1 MLFSVWF
8 PKEIRYV
15 CSHCWAFWGH
25 SSHPVPFDPN
35 KDPTYPVYQIS
46 LKLFK
51 DTKLLQVL
59 FKNQQWI
66 GDTHGITSTKGK
78 VAAGIQQSPAQLAAS
93 THPGAKQTY
102 LTVHSHAGTV
112 RQYCMEEGRKEVCSR
127 KGKVMQ
133 WEGQGIIPLSLV
145 KEINTNSQG
154 RQTSP
159 KFCCLQSKVTHSVL
173 SDTFSPGPLTSAMP
187 SLLFLWHT
195 YTHFTYSAYRSVIQF
210 FIFHQHPLDQCSGA
224 RLLVMTTMTQT
235 PLALKPDKHNPV
247 TSCKVPTDLA
257 EQPLATTLLHT
268 LSRVLLIPQAWP
280 SRFTVAGTQY
290 FLTLTCSP
298 LTVLIWNKMPVETDI
313 YMNTTARKSES
324 SGGWFFKTEGG
335 N

>member
-15 CSHCWAFWGH
+15 WSHCWAFWGH

-59 FKNQQWI
+59 FKKQQWI

-112 RQYCMEEGRKEVCSR
+112 GQYCMEEGRKEVCSR

-133 WEGQGIIPLSLV
+133 REGQGIIPLSLV

-173 SDTFSPGPLTSAMP
+173 
-187 SLLFLWHT
+187 
-195 YTHFTYSAYRSVIQF
+195 THF
-210 FIFHQHPLDQCSGA
+210 
-224 RLLVMTTMTQT
+224 LLGLWLLPCPPSCFYDIHT
-235 PLALKPDKHNPV
+235 H
-247 TSCKVPTDLA
+247 TS
-257 EQPLATTLLHT
+257 
-268 LSRVLLIPQAWP
+268 
-280 SRFTVAGTQY
+280 
-290 FLTLTCSP
+290 LTLRLAQWSNSSSSISIHWTNAVVQGSWLP
-298 LTVLIWNKMPVETDI
+298 LQWHKLHWL
-313 YMNTTARKSES
+313 
-324 SGGWFFKTEGG
+324 
-335 N
+335 